1 MPRSGF
7 FCLSVLRWKGQY
19 PMRKAVKDK
28 NGKRREECRVIRKIH
43 TLWNRLSGIKL
54 RYRMLFV
61 YIVGGA
67 LPILVIALYLI
78 QGTSKILIRQNEH
91 AKVTE
96 LAAAGQQVREMTDTV
111 STVTKYFYFDPM
123 LEEISQKRY
132 RNYQDMVSDYRNF
145 TSFLD
150 YGRYYNNTIAWMN
163 IYLDNQTIVGNSRFI
178 RVTQEIRQEE
188 WYRMAGERNGGALWR
203 RLPVPAAGY
212 SALSM
217 LRMLKTKKGED
228 VGVLAVYIRPEWFQ
242 TLLRGRDCDTFV
254 WLNGEIL
261 EADLGKNI
269 EPEEIAGFL
278 PKKDSGQSQQN
289 IFLGKEEYL
298 MTCETISLPESQ
310 DYLQIVSFLAYRDI
324 LRDVTGQLAKSIV
337 FFLGS
342 AALSVTII
350 LLFSRSFGDRVE
362 RFRAQMQ
369 KAAEGSFE
377 LEEKLGG
384 SDEISELYDY
394 LGTMIYQIQRLLA
407 QVYQEKLHAERL
419 TIQQKD
425 AEFKMLASQIN
436 PHFLYNTLETIRM
449 RARRSRQTDIE
460 ELVKMLAKIMRS
472 TLQAGGSE
480 VTVAAET
487 ELVEY
492 YLKIQQYRFGDRI
505 RYRIYVEGRL
515 KACLILPLLMQPIVE
530 NAIIHGLEGKEGVGV
545 IDIKVYTAGENVVI
559 SIADD
564 GLGIAPQQLEKMRES
579 LNSYQEN
586 GRHIGV
592 RNVHQR
598 VRLKY
603 GEAYGVTID
612 SVKDAYTK
620 VEIFLPPAENL
631 GEAKNEGKH
640 VQSDDNR

>member
-1 MPRSGF
+1 
-7 FCLSVLRWKGQY
+7 
-19 PMRKAVKDK
+19 MRPYCAVIPWGNQPGIKMA
-28 NGKRREECRVIRKIH
+28 NGREECRVIQKIKA
-43 TLWNRLSGIKL
+43 LWNRLTGIKL

-78 QGTSKILIRQNEH
+78 QGTSKILIRQSEH
-91 AKVTE
+91 AEVTE
-96 LAAAGQQVREMTDTV
+96 LAAAAQQVREMADTV

-123 LEEISQKRY
+123 LEEISQKQY
-132 RNYQDMVSDYRNF
+132 QNYQDMVSDYRNF

-178 RVTQEIRQEE
+178 RVTQEMEREA
-188 WYRMAGERNGGALWR
+188 WYQAAKKRNGGALWR
-203 RLPVPAAGY
+203 RLPVPSAGY

-228 VGVLAVYIRPEWFQ
+228 VGILAVYIRPERFQ
-242 TLLRGRDCDTFV
+242 TLLRGRDCDTYV
-254 WLNGEIL
+254 WLNGGIL
-261 EADLGKNI
+261 EADLGGTV
-269 EPEEIAGFL
+269 EPDRIVGLL
-278 PKKDSGQSQQN
+278 PDKDSGQYQQN
-289 IFLGKEEYL
+289 VFLGKEEYL
-298 MTCETISLPESQ
+298 MTCETVSLPESQ
-310 DYLQIVSFLAYRDI
+310 DYLQIVSLLAYRDI
-324 LRDVTGQLAKSIV
+324 LRDVTGQLGKSIL

-369 KAAEGSFE
+369 KAAEGSFA
-377 LEEKLGG
+377 LEKKLGG

-407 QVYQEKLHAERL
+407 EVYQEKLHAERL

-449 RARRSRQTDIE
+449 RARRSRQADIE

-472 TLQAGGSE
+472 TLQAGGNE

-492 YLKIQQYRFGDRI
+492 YLKIQQYRFGERI
-505 RYRIYVEGRL
+505 RYRIYVEEGL
-515 KACLILPLLMQPIVE
+515 KECLILPLLMQPIVE
-530 NAIIHGLEGKEGVGV
+530 NAIIHGLEGKEGIGV

-559 SIADD
+559 AIADD
-564 GLGIAPQQLEKMRES
+564 GLGIARGQLEKMRDG

-612 SVKDAYTK
+612 SVRGAYTR
-620 VEIFLPPAENL
+620 VEICLPGAGKL
-631 GEAKNEGKH
+631 GEAKQCTK
-640 VQSDDNR
+640 